1 MLVVQKYGGSSL
13 ATTELVKHVA
23 TKITQTVQ
31 QGNQV
36 VVVVSAMGD
45 TTDDLI
51 ARSEDLVTS
60 PVAREMDALL
70 ATGEMQ
76 SAALMAMTLSAQG
89 TPARSFSGWQAG
101 IRTDGEHGKARIQS
115 VNPEALQAALAE
127 GIVPVVTGFQGI
139 GPDGAVTTL
148 GRGGSDLTAI
158 AIAAALDADRCEIYS
173 DVAGVFT
180 ADPRV
185 VPLAHPLAALSYD
198 EMLELAS
205 QGAQVLQTQAVL
217 YARGAG
223 VAVHARSTFDDEP
236 GTVVRDDV
244 RSSDG
249 PVTAVALDS
258 HITKMALLGVPDTP
272 GVAAYV
278 CEQLASSGIN
288 IDLVFQAVSHEDE
301 RADIALTIA
310 DSDRDKARGILSQV
324 LKDLGGRQLLVDS
337 EVAKVSA
344 VGAGVRNHP
353 GVAAT
358 MFRALADAEI
368 NIQMIST
375 SEIKIACIIDR
386 HEAQQA
392 LNRIHAAFNLE
403 DRD

>member
-1 MLVVQKYGGSSL
+1 M
-13 ATTELVKHVA
+13 E
-23 TKITQTVQ
+23 
-31 QGNQV
+31 
-36 VVVVSAMGD
+36 
-45 TTDDLI
+45 
-51 ARSEDLVTS
+51 R
-60 PVAREMDALL
+60 
-70 ATGEMQ
+70 
-76 SAALMAMTLSAQG
+76 
-89 TPARSFSGWQAG
+89 GW
-101 IRTDGEHGKARIQS
+101 
-115 VNPEALQAALAE
+115 
-127 GIVPVVTGFQGI
+127 
-139 GPDGAVTTL
+139 
-148 GRGGSDLTAI
+148 
-158 AIAAALDADRCEIYS
+158 
-173 DVAGVFT
+173 
-180 ADPRV
+180 
-185 VPLAHPLAALSYD
+185 
-198 EMLELAS
+198 
-205 QGAQVLQTQAVL
+205 
-217 YARGAG
+217 
-223 VAVHARSTFDDEP
+223 AVHARSTFDDEP

-310 DSDRDKARGILSQV
+310 DSDRDKARGILTQV

-375 SEIKIACIIDR
+375 SEIKIACIIHR

>member
-158 AIAAALDADRCEIYS
+158 AIAAALDADRCEIY
-173 DVAGVFT
+173 
-180 ADPRV
+180 
-185 VPLAHPLAALSYD
+185 
-198 EMLELAS
+198 
-205 QGAQVLQTQAVL
+205 
-217 YARGAG
+217 
-223 VAVHARSTFDDEP
+223 
-236 GTVVRDDV
+236 
-244 RSSDG
+244 
-249 PVTAVALDS
+249 
-258 HITKMALLGVPDTP
+258 
-272 GVAAYV
+272 
-278 CEQLASSGIN
+278 
-288 IDLVFQAVSHEDE
+288 
-301 RADIALTIA
+301 
-310 DSDRDKARGILSQV
+310 
-324 LKDLGGRQLLVDS
+324 
-337 EVAKVSA
+337 
-344 VGAGVRNHP
+344 
-353 GVAAT
+353 
-358 MFRALADAEI
+358 
-368 NIQMIST
+368 
-375 SEIKIACIIDR
+375 
-386 HEAQQA
+386 
-392 LNRIHAAFNLE
+392 
-403 DRD
+403 

>member
-310 DSDRDKARGILSQV
+310 DSDRDKARGILTQV
-324 LKDLGGRQLLVDS
+324 L
-337 EVAKVSA
+337 
-344 VGAGVRNHP
+344 
-353 GVAAT
+353 
-358 MFRALADAEI
+358 
-368 NIQMIST
+368 
-375 SEIKIACIIDR
+375 
-386 HEAQQA
+386 
-392 LNRIHAAFNLE
+392 
-403 DRD
+403 

>member
-51 ARSEDLVTS
+51 ARSEDLVTN

-101 IRTDGEHGKARIQS
+101 IRTDGEHGKARIQA

-310 DSDRDKARGILSQV
+310 DSDRDKARGILTQV

-375 SEIKIACIIDR
+375 SEIKIACIIHR